1 MRRYK
6 GSFTL
11 EASYILPIILLCICI
26 VIGLGASLHK
36 AVCMQVEMQSRKEMS
51 DVIAA
56 MYRYEYIEG
65 LFGEWDED

>member
-1 MRRYK
+1 MRKYK

-26 VIGLGASLHK
+26 VISLGASLHNE
-36 AVCMQVEMQSRKEMS
+36 VCKRVEMQSQKERT

-56 MYRYEYIEG
+56 MYRYEYIEE
-65 LFGEWDED
+65 LLGEWNED